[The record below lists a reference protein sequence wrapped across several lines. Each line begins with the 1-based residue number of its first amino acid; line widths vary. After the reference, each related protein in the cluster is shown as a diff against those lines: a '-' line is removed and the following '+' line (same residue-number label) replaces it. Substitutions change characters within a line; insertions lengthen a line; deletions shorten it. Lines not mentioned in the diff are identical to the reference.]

1 MLTLEKISQINDL
14 TVQLQTIEI
23 EEQIMRSKQTTITK
37 VEISIENLQ
46 TLNKNN

>member
-23 EEQIMRSKQTTITK
+23 EEQIKLKEKQANNNYKSRNLNRKLTNTK
-37 VEISIENLQ
+37 
-46 TLNKNN
+46 